1 MKKVT
6 LDFYGEKLSITFPKD
21 FSSLMK
27 EIEQNFQL
35 TLSEVFTFNIS
46 YIKNK
51 VKKHIKSEND
61 YKIFIISKVT
71 TINLEIVE
79 LNDLS
84 KNNQLNIDIKSK
96 EDKAK
101 LESLKNEKV
110 KIKKK
115 VHEKEKENKKK
126 IEEYKYQIELLNQQK
141 VLYITKLQK
150 EMKNQN
156 KSEKDLVS
164 KITQLAKE
172 INAPLIFKLP
182 EKEPLQVK
190 GKTKKEKEYL
200 ELIKQYNDCLK
211 IGQKLFSI
219 PRKNIDDLDKA
230 IKSLHKKYNGNNKV
244 SQEEIFHLKEEESSI
259 DKEIEKLEIKLGLIK
274 KEPKKKAVE
283 DLINNLGKK
292 MKEPVKRNSI
302 KIKEEMKKL
311 KEKMKKNEYEIKEEE
326 QELLERIE
334 KENKHSIKEVESWI
348 EFISNQSQFLIES
361 LENKNTIQIKQL
373 QDFDKRKELSN
384 SLTELTA
391 GPGVENIGATMP
403 YTRYDS
409 DEASIGGGASIVTSP
424 NHLQDNIAS
433 QASKQCYITLPGSG
447 AYAEWTMKTTG
458 RGVTMRFTL
467 PDTSDGMG
475 QKGSLDVYVNNNK
488 VKTVDLTSYYMWQYF
503 PSGNP
508 SDTPGGPP
516 CFAFDETH
524 FLLES
529 KLNVGD
535 KIKIQSSGAN
545 GLEYGIDFLE
555 IEEVGDPLGPP
566 ENSLSVI
573 DYGANPNDDQ
583 DDYNAIHACI
593 AAADAAGK
601 NVYFPPGTYR
611 ISQIWRLVGQN
622 MKISGAGIWYTNIQ
636 FTNDQPGTGGISG
649 GVEQDGYCKNIEFCN
664 MYLNSNLRSRYY
676 QQAVY
681 KCFMDVF
688 TNCLIHDIWED
699 HFECGFWIADYNGT
713 IDYSDGV
720 KIINCRIRNN
730 LADGVN
736 FCQGTS
742 YSYVY
747 NCSIRNNGDDGL
759 AMWNDSTMGAKD
771 EKENVFCYNTIDF
784 IWRAG
789 GIAVYGGSGHR
800 VYNNYIRDTHMSSG
814 IHLNTT
820 FPGHKF
826 NNNEG
831 ITFANN
837 VLIKTGSVKGAWLEE
852 FGAIDMDGDV
862 KNITLTN
869 TYIYDAQHDALHFG
883 NNCNNIVF
891 NNLYIFGAG
900 TDGQQGNYSSLPHNG
915 AAIMIYGTVQSMNVN
930 NITLANIACK
940 GTQYGSETLGNYIN
954 CNNVAISGETDLDK
968 SPYDYP
974 NEPKIGN
981 ITVDGTIPEP
991 DPRVGNSSKKVIHPG
1006 SVCNGCGNN
1015 IIGVRY
1021 KCTICHGFDYC
1032 EKCEEKDK
1040 GEHGHPFLKILR
1052 PEMCPIS
1059 IACKLNN

>member
-1 MKKVT
+1 MKNLT
-6 LDFYGEKLSITFPKD
+6 LDYYGDKISIPFPKD
-21 FSSLMK
+21 FPSLTK

-35 TLSEVFTFNIS
+35 NLSDVFTLDIS
-46 YIKNK
+46 YTKNK
-51 VKKHIKSEND
+51 VKKSIKSEND
-61 YKIFIISKVT
+61 YKIFICSKASL
-71 TINLEIVE
+71 INLEIVE
-79 LNDLS
+79 SDELFSNNSLTIG
-84 KNNQLNIDIKSK
+84 KNTK
-96 EDKAK
+96 EDKAR
-101 LESLKNEKV
+101 LEALNKKKSQM
-110 KIKKK
+110 KIKIE
-115 VHEKEKENKKK
+115 EKEKELQKK
-126 IEEYKYQIELLNQQK
+126 IEEYKTKIESLNNQK
-141 VLYITKLQK
+141 TQHLSKLQNDMKIQRLK
-150 EMKNQN
+150 E
-156 KSEKDLVS
+156 KSFVS
-164 KITQLAKE
+164 RITQLSKE
-172 INAPLIFKLP
+172 LNAPLVFKLP
-182 EKEPLQVK
+182 EKGPLPAEGNNQ
-190 GKTKKEKEYL
+190 KEKEYL
-200 ELIKQYNDCLK
+200 ELIKQYSECLK
-211 IGQKLFSI
+211 LSEKIFYI
-219 PRKNIDDLDKA
+219 PRKNIDDLDKQVKA
-230 IKSLHKKYNGNNKV
+230 IYKKYYGNNKV
-244 SQEEIFHLKEEESSI
+244 SQEEIFHLKEETNSI
-259 DKEIEKLEIKLGLIK
+259 EREIEKLEVKLGLIK
-274 KEPKKKAVE
+274 KEPKNKE
-283 DLINNLGKK
+283 IFDLVNKLGNK
-292 MKEPVKRNSI
+292 MKEQIKKNLM
-302 KIKEEMKKL
+302 KIKEK
-311 KEKMKKNEYEIKEEE
+311 KKNLEETIEQKEYEITEEE
-326 QELLERIE
+326 KEFLEKID
-334 KENKHSIKEVESWI
+334 KENKNALKEVEAWI
-348 EFISNQSQFLIES
+348 EFISNHSQDLMQS
-361 LENKNTIQIKQL
+361 LENKNSTQIKQL
-373 QDFDKRKELSN
+373 EDFNKRIDLNKSLS
-384 SLTELTA
+384 ELTA
-391 GPGVENIGATMP
+391 GPGVEKIGATMP

-424 NHLQDNIAS
+424 NHLQENIGS
-433 QASKQCYITLPGSG
+433 QASKQAYVKLPGAG
-447 AYAEWTMKTTG
+447 AYAEWTMRTTG

-488 VKTVDLTSYYMWQYF
+488 VKTIDLTSYYMWQYF

-508 SDTPGGPP
+508 SDTPGGAP

-524 FLLES
+524 FLLDN

-545 GLEYGIDFLE
+545 GLEYGVDFLE

-566 ENSLSVI
+566 ENSLSVV

-593 AAADAAGK
+593 EAASQAGK
-601 NVYFPPGTYR
+601 NVYFPAGTYR
-611 ISQIWRLVGQN
+611 INQIWRLNGQN

-649 GVEQDGYCKNIEFCN
+649 GVEQDGVCRNIEFCN
-664 MYLNSNLRSRYY
+664 MYINSNLRSRYY

-688 TNCLIHDIWED
+688 ANCFIHDIWED

-713 IDYSDGV
+713 MDYSDGL

-826 NNNEG
+826 SNNEG

-837 VLIKTGSVKGAWLEE
+837 VLVKTGSVKGSWGEE
-852 FGAIDMDGDV
+852 FGAVDMDGEV

-883 NNCNNIVF
+883 NGCNNIVF

-900 TDGQQGNYSSLPHNG
+900 TDGQQGNYSSLYHNG
-915 AAIMIYGTVQSMNVN
+915 AAIMIYGSIQSMNIN

-940 GTQYGSETLGNYIN
+940 GTQYGSETIGNYIN
-954 CNNVAISGETDLDK
+954 LRNVTINGENDLDK
-968 SPYDYP
+968 TPYDYP
-974 NEPKIGN
+974 NEPKIGT
-981 ITVDGTIPEP
+981 ISVDGTIPEP
-991 DPRVGNSSKKVIHPG
+991 DPRVGNCMKKVAHPG
-1006 SVCNGCGNN
+1006 IVCDGCGKD
-1015 IIGVRY
+1015 IFGIRY
-1021 KCTICHGFDYC
+1021 KCTICGDFDFC

-1040 GEHGHPFLKILR
+1040 GRHGHPFLKILR
-1052 PEMCPIS
+1052 PEMCPIA